1 MRTTNRGPSLY
12 TNIVTNTYCY
22 INNSTQQVQPL
33 LAIQV
38 HDIYKT
44 KAQVNIAGM
53 TTFNGYL
60 TFSLTGQ
67 KYTLSRKWVNFK
79 YIILHSASNRNLA
92 PGHMPKPLLIPCC
105 ISKKLRRSSTNKE
118 ENIKNSYF
126 INNSGRLDKCKR
138 AIAYQLKAK
147 KFTTTD
153 RIY

>member
-1 MRTTNRGPSLY
+1 M
-12 TNIVTNTYCY
+12 
-22 INNSTQQVQPL
+22 
-33 LAIQV
+33 QV

-67 KYTLSRKWVNFK
+67 KYTLSRQWGSFK

-92 PGHMPKPLLIPCC
+92 LGHMPKPLLIPCY
-105 ISKKLRRSSTNKE
+105 ITKKLRRSSINKE

-138 AIAYQLKAK
+138 VITYQLKAR
-147 KFTTTD
+147 KFKTKGK
-153 RIY
+153 IY